1 MTDSTPFQGD
11 IPVSASPPQPANNDD
26 LNPTGE
32 ASAPRSR
39 RAGVVLIVDDSRDA
53 RDIYAAYLNHRG
65 FRTYTSPDGSAAID
79 MALEYRP
86 DLVVMDLTMPYI
98 DGITAIRRLKTHPPT
113 KHIPVILLTGY
124 PSKAI
129 ERGAIEAGADI
140 FLTKPCLPEDLEGHI
155 RELLKRSS

>member
-79 MALEYRP
+79 MALEYHP
-86 DLVVMDLTMPYI
+86 DVIVMDLTMPYV
-98 DGITAIRRLKTHPPT
+98 DGITAIRRLKMHPRT
-113 KHIPVILLTGY
+113 RRIPVILLTGY
-124 PSKAI
+124 PSKAT
-129 ERGAIEAGADI
+129 RQGAIEAGAQV
-140 FLTKPCLPEDLEGHI
+140 FLTKPCLPEDLERHL
-155 RELLKRSS
+155 RDVLQLSS